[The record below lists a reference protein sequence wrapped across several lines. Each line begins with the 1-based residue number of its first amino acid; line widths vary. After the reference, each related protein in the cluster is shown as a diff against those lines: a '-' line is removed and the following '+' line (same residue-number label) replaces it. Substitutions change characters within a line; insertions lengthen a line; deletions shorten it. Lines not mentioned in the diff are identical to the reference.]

1 MPPSFIG
8 WYRILIHDSIYI
20 YIYILLYSYI
30 EYNRCT
36 YSQYGWLYIAS
47 HFCWLMLILLLWFS
61 ITMSTARLI
70 SYPPFPQ
77 LVSGPKCPPWIH
89 HNLLGKAMRSVILP
103 LTSMDYRGYGRV
115 VVLSQKWRMGLQKEE
130 DPGMT
135 GKNPWLPV
143 DVPGN
148 SSKPLIGG
156 AGSRVYGYDVWIIST
171 YIPIIQ
177 LSQLLGFIVVISI
190 HNAIT
195 AMIPGAT
202 GSDGAPPSYIV
213 ISKWSSHYVIIINY
227 YILMLP
233 YDCGFNQVFFL
244 RWNSHVLSTKHN
256 ISSDFSTPFL
266 VLLNQSPVLEVPE
279 VQHQL
284 NVLWFKNP
292 PHWMWKTTQFWKH
305 QFSTISGALFTSN
318 PRPPRLR
325 PGRFGALRLLE
336 LSPVSSDARW
346 IHGLNQGLNPWVKI

>member
-1 MPPSFIG
+1 MRVLLESLAFCSIFRRSVGSHDHFRVEKWGKIWPWWPRCMLVTIRPQQAIFLGGWPSFSGACPNVSPHIPIDWLG
-8 WYRILIHDSIYI
+8 WYASELRWLISHFNPWQYI

-202 GSDGAPPSYIV
+202 GSDGAPPSLYRYFQMIFPLC
-213 ISKWSSHYVIIINY
+213 HYY
-227 YILMLP
+227 KLLFP
-233 YDCGFNQVFFL
+233 YVTI
-244 RWNSHVLSTKHN
+244 W
-256 ISSDFSTPFL
+256 
-266 VLLNQSPVLEVPE
+266 
-279 VQHQL
+279 
-284 NVLWFKNP
+284 LW
-292 PHWMWKTTQFWKH
+292 
-305 QFSTISGALFTSN
+305 L
-318 PRPPRLR
+318 
-325 PGRFGALRLLE
+325 
-336 LSPVSSDARW
+336 
-346 IHGLNQGLNPWVKI
+346 